1 MVKVSVIIPTKNE
14 EEFIEKTLKRV
25 NNQSIPRKDYEII
38 ISDSESTDKT
48 VKIAKKFADKI
59 LIKKTSNPAKGRN
72 YGAEHAKGDILV
84 FLDAD
89 TILPK
94 NALEIIAEKI
104 ENGYVAGTFLVT
116 LNKITLVD
124 WLFLSFINT
133 SELILNFFGIKLGNG
148 NCLFIKRIVY
158 KKINGFNTKMD
169 VGEDHDF
176 IKKAANHG
184 RIIVLKEK
192 VITSDR
198 RIRKEGWLKLFYLWG
213 KGLVIK
219 NNKDKDYWQN

>member
-14 EEFIEKTLKRV
+14 EEFIEKTLKSV

-158 KKINGFNTKMD
+158 NYD
-169 VGEDHDF
+169 V
-176 IKKAANHG
+176 I
-184 RIIVLKEK
+184 
-192 VITSDR
+192 
-198 RIRKEGWLKLFYLWG
+198 
-213 KGLVIK
+213 
-219 NNKDKDYWQN
+219 